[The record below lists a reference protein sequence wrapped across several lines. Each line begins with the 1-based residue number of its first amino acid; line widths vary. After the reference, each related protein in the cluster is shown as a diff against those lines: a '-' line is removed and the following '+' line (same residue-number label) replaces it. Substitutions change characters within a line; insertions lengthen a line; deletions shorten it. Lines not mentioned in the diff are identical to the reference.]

1 MNILTK
7 SSVMFTAKSSFFC
20 IIIATFAIF
29 MKLGE
34 STSCDSRPCAHTNAT
49 CINTNNASEFLCI
62 CPPNWTGLTCDIGSC
77 LQRGICSTKET
88 NVQRPYTCECEKGYF
103 GDICELA
110 DPCISSPCHSTA
122 TCIPGKFNNVT
133 CNCPITRTGALCEIA
148 INPCSSSPCIHG
160 VCKNIVPDFK
170 CVCDDV
176 GYTGIFCDSEL
187 YSVDDITVYPI
198 NQTVLAGQLTNVTAN
213 LTYIERFATT
223 SDWYYNGKRVAYNCT
238 TDFKHTSE
246 IADPIQSICRTSE
259 QGSGID
265 VLSFPSATFEFTG
278 SYEFSVTL
286 RIYNNTRYVKKF
298 WIQVEGAPNS
308 MRMIP
313 NGHSPYIIQRY
324 SNFSLSCNAN
334 GMPSP
339 EVYLMY
345 RNSREKPK
353 IISAGKSPHGL
364 VLTKLRLQNT
374 GTYFCLAVNKHGKL
388 RKNITIIIAAPPE
401 TVSDITVNDVTNR
414 SCLVTFL
421 PGYQGI
427 TKSFH
432 FLVYYQLKNNNTE
445 WLTRKVLCLINNC
458 IIKDLYPRSIYYIW
472 VTAVNDFGESNNS
485 KIVLIKTKD
494 KPSKPKIIRA
504 ITTSNSSQIVWIK
517 PVSDP
522 VLPVK
527 YLIRY
532 KPSHDLRFRAIQ
544 PMVEKASIIGVQE
557 TFIRN
562 LAINTSYDFQLQFTN
577 TYGSSYSD
585 IFIIATKGF
594 PNQPK
599 IRNIDSNMT
608 NITVFWDDVSYNGGY
623 NLSAITYYAEC
634 YTTSDVVITSTCN
647 SCYKSDVKKFNNTK
661 ATVRYLE
668 ERTLYQCRIAAINV
682 VGVIY
687 SSWLL
692 KKTKG
697 LPMPPETV
705 TADAVTE
712 TILFVRW
719 SRARFDGVLLHYLVH
734 YRTINSIRYMK
745 KIVDHGGIST
755 NLTNLSTDE
764 VYQIYVTT
772 TDSYGNSKPS
782 PTIHVS
788 TRMQSQ
794 STSTRIMTSPT
805 TPITAKSITSPITSM
820 PGIRPSIIGMG
831 VGFSVAGIVLLS
843 FICIIGM
850 KLWKHLQ
857 KKELYLIR
865 DMHMQ
870 KSSKINLQENTVS
883 SLESRSHYHSEDHT
897 YARVKKSNT
906 TRTLPIEYKSTTNT
920 SRIKHGTNST
930 SSLRIKPNISGR
942 AGTHIPLD
950 SENKTTKKK
959 IVNNPGEGLN
969 AEHKELYCSVGAKS
983 SIKTL
988 DTVQSAVENVATL
1001 GVTIRRSTSIK
1012 DKYERIN
1019 HLRNEKLATR
1029 QCPEIGTKAN
1039 NEDTLVQSNLKSNL
1053 REKNSFMDQPSI
1065 ILKNKLKTKC
1075 DTKNTNDPVYAI
1087 VVKSAINDEV
1097 KENFSNT
1104 LQSENNGSI
1113 APDIL
1118 PETRISKDIINDE
1131 ENAKQCDCV
1140 VQSKMQKIENSDYS
1154 EEDGYLETSLKDS
1167 TDINGH
1173 YATIPIDKTKSETSS
1188 PLSPTGFQ
1196 NKNNIP
1202 DIVAPIDRETLKKG
1216 FKIDLLKLNSPK
1228 AANNLHHTTPDNSE
1242 TTLQKISTP
1251 SSPRLSSPDLPKR
1264 RWSSSRRRV
1273 HNISHVND

>member
-7 SSVMFTAKSSFFC
+7 SSVMFTANSSFFC

-29 MKLGE
+29 MKCE

-110 DPCISSPCHSTA
+110 DPCVSSPCHSTA

-133 CNCPITRTGALCEIA
+133 CNCPITRTGTLCEIA

-388 RKNITIIIAAPPE
+388 RKNITIIIA
-401 TVSDITVNDVTNR
+401 
-414 SCLVTFL
+414 
-421 PGYQGI
+421 
-427 TKSFH
+427 
-432 FLVYYQLKNNNTE
+432 
-445 WLTRKVLCLINNC
+445 
-458 IIKDLYPRSIYYIW
+458 DLYPRSIYYIW

-485 KIVLIKTKD
+485 KIVLIK
-494 KPSKPKIIRA
+494 
-504 ITTSNSSQIVWIK
+504 
-517 PVSDP
+517 
-522 VLPVK
+522 
-527 YLIRY
+527 
-532 KPSHDLRFRAIQ
+532 
-544 PMVEKASIIGVQE
+544 
-557 TFIRN
+557 
-562 LAINTSYDFQLQFTN
+562 
-577 TYGSSYSD
+577 
-585 IFIIATKGF
+585 TKGF

-734 YRTINSIRYMK
+734 YRTINSIRYLK

-794 STSTRIMTSPT
+794 STSTRTMTSPT

-820 PGIRPSIIGMG
+820 PGIRPSII
-831 VGFSVAGIVLLS
+831 V
-843 FICIIGM
+843 
-850 KLWKHLQ
+850 
-857 KKELYLIR
+857 R

-950 SENKTTKKK
+950 SENKTTKKT

-1029 QCPEIGTKAN
+1029 QCPEIETKAN

-1167 TDINGH
+1167 TDIDGH
-1173 YATIPIDKTKSETSS
+1173 YAIIPIDKTKSETSS

-1228 AANNLHHTTPDNSE
+1228 AANNLHHATPDNSE